1 MDHVESWT
9 GERQGEG
16 VWLGE
21 RSRRRELRKPQT
33 THVSGDPDAPAGT
46 PEARRTAIPT
56 STRAIAD
63 AMIAQDAR
71 LQPRSQSAVG
81 RRFTVAE
88 AEARARRLSHPDY
101 SGETM
106 RERAKRIRQ
115 IQPRQRQPVQLSNAM
130 PDVEDLYG
138 PLNDS
143 LGAITLSTGEPDA
156 WLLRRRGR
164 TAERARRHK
173 PLPGIQ
179 HQFRHVLT
187 DHVGDGTSRAAPIA
201 ALTPGTMS

>member
-1 MDHVESWT
+1 MVPRCRVQPWLDGQTWMMPRWRSALQRHAAQPLIDANGQVAFDQAGNPMTAMDHVESWT

-88 AEARARRLSHPDY
+88 GEARARRLSHPDY

-115 IQPRQRQPVQLSNAM
+115 IQPRQRQPVQLSNA
-130 PDVEDLYG
+130 
-138 PLNDS
+138 
-143 LGAITLSTGEPDA
+143 
-156 WLLRRRGR
+156 R
-164 TAERARRHK
+164 
-173 PLPGIQ
+173 
-179 HQFRHVLT
+179 
-187 DHVGDGTSRAAPIA
+187 TSRTCMAHSTTASA
-201 ALTPGTMS
+201 RSL